1 MTGRAEI
8 VNSVHTGGQGGI
20 YGGNPVA
27 CAAALAAAAA
37 RCWPSN
43 STSRARWSR
52 TPQPRSPS
60 PAPVHRAGLVT
71 LACGTCGNVIRLLPP
86 LVIGDELLD
95 EGLTIIMADAF
106 AGSCP

>member
-1 MTGRAEI
+1 MLAIELNKPGTLEPDAP
-8 VNSVHTGGQGGI
+8 TT
-20 YGGNPVA
+20 VA
-27 CAAALAAAAA
+27 VASSC
-37 RCWPSN
+37 
-43 STSRARWSR
+43 
-52 TPQPRSPS
+52 
-60 PAPVHRAGLVT
+60 HRAGLVT